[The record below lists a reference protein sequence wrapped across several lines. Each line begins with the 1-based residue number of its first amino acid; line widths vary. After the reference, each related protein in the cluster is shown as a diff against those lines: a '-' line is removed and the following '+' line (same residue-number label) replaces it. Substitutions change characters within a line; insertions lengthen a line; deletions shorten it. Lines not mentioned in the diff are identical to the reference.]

1 MFHVT
6 VLNSSSY
13 FIIAHHLSMETCLEE
28 YTEEFCFS
36 NQLEE
41 YPNRILSLYSFILS
55 AILVTQSIMSCII
68 QSVVYPW
75 LINTLNISIPII
87 AIIGMICMSL
97 GIALVTL
104 PTLWLMI
111 LASTILSIG
120 YCLSSPT
127 SVSILSV

>member
-41 YPNRILSLYSFILS
+41 YPNRILSLLSFILVIYYRYYGHCP
-55 AILVTQSIMSCII
+55 ILHYIRGAGEVRNE
-68 QSVVYPW
+68 W
-75 LINTLNISIPII
+75 NE
-87 AIIGMICMSL
+87 
-97 GIALVTL
+97 
-104 PTLWLMI
+104 
-111 LASTILSIG
+111 
-120 YCLSSPT
+120 
-127 SVSILSV
+127 

>member
-1 MFHVT
+1 
-6 VLNSSSY
+6 
-13 FIIAHHLSMETCLEE
+13 
-28 YTEEFCFS
+28 
-36 NQLEE
+36 
-41 YPNRILSLYSFILS
+41 
-55 AILVTQSIMSCII
+55 MSCII